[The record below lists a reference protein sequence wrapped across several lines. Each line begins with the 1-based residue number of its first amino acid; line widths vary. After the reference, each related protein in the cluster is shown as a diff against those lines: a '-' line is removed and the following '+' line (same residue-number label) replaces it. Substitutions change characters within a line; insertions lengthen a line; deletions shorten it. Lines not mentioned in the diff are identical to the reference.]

1 MGSLCF
7 NYLYSV
13 LPFSPALGIHPWYAL
28 DVVFASRNAHLKYFR
43 SSIFQKIWIKIPL
56 TVMDQKLLNC
66 RDCQM
71 PRSGQVLGLVGTNG
85 IGKSTAPVFRS
96 VPEIELVF
104 LHGGFWKYNTTPSN
118 IFPLSEDIM
127 DAKNGPEFEVM
138 IREKQEDNPAYSFL
152 FGGEGHNYYR
162 YKLWLSTRSS
172 AAAGGFGFNVGHA
185 SNASTTFIYIYH
197 FMASSS
203 SILSLS

>member
-1 MGSLCF
+1 
-7 NYLYSV
+7 
-13 LPFSPALGIHPWYAL
+13 
-28 DVVFASRNAHLKYFR
+28 
-43 SSIFQKIWIKIPL
+43 
-56 TVMDQKLLNC
+56 
-66 RDCQM
+66 M

-96 VPEIELVF
+96 GPEIELVF

-185 SNASTTFIYIYH
+185 SNASTTFISTILWPTAA
-197 FMASSS
+197 ASSAFPRIWS
-203 SILSLS
+203 ARF